1 MLHIDDHGSLTATML
16 HEVTMTDSPNTNEES
31 PEATMTPNPAPS
43 TPGDIP
49 EDTEYDFT
57 NNNDENRSPLPPHI
71 AARFY
76 KPATNRRKSSAASSR
91 RNSISSAHSHQ
102 SHLSNLSSRAYSR
115 SDQSNHVAQH
125 LRRASI
131 LETRKARLADRAAH
145 AEKVRLR
152 AALNK
157 AAPRGGAKDSEERAL
172 AAQQARERNLKEIVA
187 SCAAEVE
194 RAKGVAASQRE
205 RRVKEGEQLRRDME
219 ERAAEAERRREEMLN
234 RGQGKRGRTGSM
246 ARDAPSRPNKS
257 LSPMMEVVEP
267 MSEETA
273 ARRIQSRWRI
283 YQKWRALED
292 FSQLSL
298 TIAKMR
304 DSSFEDA
311 TAVIASQAVLLSTAK
326 MLRICG
332 LKEGEIGSV
341 DEMTAVR
348 TFLAAFLILGH
359 PAQVLSTKEGNGGQ
373 EQVGIALPSGI
384 PMRRDDL
391 TNPQLQELV
400 AKAGSLIVCFEN
412 ILSRLMSYNNYTP
425 PPAQLGPLSEAYAGF
440 YNSFIAWKARDT
452 NAILDMMVLQF
463 VELDAIWMKVKDS
476 TEEAVTASYRDGI
489 RENQLKLMVRI
500 KRLAGAAEG
509 KRLIGKA
516 IQESRKAKT
525 PPAKRTGDVKPRA
538 ALEASPSR
546 SLQTMRAS
554 HAAAEEVVDQHLE
567 PLMTPP
573 ATPTRLPLQSQ
584 PPHSSQAEHLRTF
597 GSLLP
602 DNRTVIHELAMS
614 KEYRIAMDDCLARRG
629 VVNSHIFESMRRE
642 IAGGNID
649 PWILAMAENIRTKLQ
664 KLLKSGGAYYRLIGD
679 MLDPEI
685 ISQELNHGSF
695 SFEKFFSGMAN
706 ILPKLCAPFRDEEAK
721 DLVDNKLQN
730 GDFVT
735 RLEALMHFIDIM
747 QLDYANYMLQE
758 SVPQLLRHAVSYEQ
772 KAFQDG
778 LNEGRHGLGET
789 ERWWNG
795 ARRKVL
801 EETMRRDPE
810 GVNLTRTR
818 PTPDKFYSQML
829 VDVTTDF
836 AAEHEE
842 IPETFQLDHKRINR
856 MKADMLRIVCAGAI
870 LLQAKNLMKRDVRS
884 QWKTEAS
891 RIISVLE
898 GSKSAEAAKEGIQ
911 AALESCRNM
920 PMATKSELRIFVGSV
935 VENTYEVAAQNEG
948 GAIRQ
953 PVMRI
958 LMTRL
963 RTHILGRIS
972 AQTSSEKVKA
982 TSTASEGLAGLGLPE
997 FVASVGKIVDEI
1009 QRMGA
1014 VDRET
1019 HGIWYEAIEKK
1030 AMEAAAGG
1038 ASA

>member
-1 MLHIDDHGSLTATML
+1 MLQDLI
-16 HEVTMTDSPNTNEES
+16 MTDSPSHHEEE
-31 PEATMTPNPAPS
+31 PEASTTPNPNPAPS

-49 EDTEYDFT
+49 EETEYDFT
-57 NNNDENRSPLPPHI
+57 ISNSNNDENRSPIPPHI

-102 SHLSNLSSRAYSR
+102 SHLSNLSSSRAYSR
-115 SDQSNHVAQH
+115 SEQSNHVAQH

-157 AAPRGGAKDSEERAL
+157 AAPRGGERAAKDSEERAL
-172 AAQQARERNLKEIVA
+172 AAQQARERNLKSIVE

-194 RAKGVAASQRE
+194 RAKGVAERARE
-205 RRVKEGEQLRRDME
+205 RRVIEGERLRREME
-219 ERAAEAERRREEMLN
+219 EKALEAERRREEMLN
-234 RGQGKRGRTGSM
+234 RGQLKRGRTLSM
-246 ARDAPSRPNKS
+246 ARDKPERLNKS
-257 LSPMMEVVEP
+257 LSPMLEVVEP
-267 MSEETA
+267 ISEETA
-273 ARRIQSRWRI
+273 ARRIQNRWRI
-283 YQKWRALED
+283 HQKWRALQD
-292 FSQLSL
+292 FTNFGL
-298 TIAKMR
+298 TIAKLR

-311 TAVIASQAVLLSTAK
+311 TAVIANQKVLLSTAK

-332 LKEGEIGSV
+332 LKEGEKGSV

-373 EQVGIALPSGI
+373 EQVGTLPSLPSGL
-384 PMRRDDL
+384 PMRRDQL
-391 TNPQLQELV
+391 ANPQLQELV

-412 ILSRLMSYNNYTP
+412 VLSRLTSYNNYTP

-452 NAILDMMVLQF
+452 NAILDMMILQF

-476 TEEAVTASYRDGI
+476 SEEAVTASYRDGI

-500 KRLAGAAEG
+500 KRLAGAVEG

-525 PPAKRTGDVKPRA
+525 PPKKTGGEVKPRA
-538 ALEASPSR
+538 TLEASPSP
-546 SLQTMRAS
+546 SPQVMRES
-554 HAAAEEVVDQHLE
+554 HAQVEQHLE

-573 ATPTRLPLQSQ
+573 ATPTRLPIATQ
-584 PPHSSQAEHLRTF
+584 PSHSGAEHLRTF

-602 DNRTVIHELAMS
+602 DNRTVIHELAMN
-614 KEYRIAMDDCLARRG
+614 KDYRIEMSDCLARRG
-629 VVNSHIFESMRRE
+629 IVNSHIFESMRRE

-695 SFEKFFSGMAN
+695 SFERFFQGMGS
-706 ILPKLCAPFRDEEAK
+706 IVPKLCAPFRDDEAK
-721 DLVDNKLQN
+721 KLVDVDLQN

-735 RLEALMHFIDIM
+735 RLEALMHFIDVM

-758 SVPQLLRHAVSYEQ
+758 SVPQLLRHAVSYEV

-778 LNEGRHGLGET
+778 LNEGRHTLKNT
-789 ERWWNG
+789 ERCWLA
-795 ARRKVL
+795 ARTKVL
-801 EETMRRDPE
+801 EETARRDPE
-810 GVNLTRTR
+810 GISLTRTR
-818 PTPDKFYSQML
+818 PTPDKFYSHML
-829 VDVTTDF
+829 VDVTTSFD
-836 AAEHEE
+836 AEGGEL
-842 IPETFQLDHKRINR
+842 PETFQLDAKRINR
-856 MKADMLRIVCAGAI
+856 MKADMLRVVCTGAI

-884 QWKTEAS
+884 QWRTEAG

-898 GSKSAEAAKEGIQ
+898 GSKEPTQAKEGIQ

-920 PMATKSELRIFVGSV
+920 PMATKSELRIFVSSV
-935 VENTYEVAAQNEG
+935 VDNTYEVASQEG
-948 GAIRQ
+948 SGLRQ

-958 LMTRL
+958 LMNRL
-963 RTHILGRIS
+963 RSHILGRVS
-972 AQTSSEKVKA
+972 ATTSSEKVKA

-997 FVASVGKIVDEI
+997 FVAPIGKIVDEI
-1009 QRMGA
+1009 QRMGV

-1019 HGIWYEAIEKK
+1019 HGVWYEAIEKK
-1030 AMEAAAGG
+1030 VVEAQNAQ
-1038 ASA
+1038 SA

>member
-1 MLHIDDHGSLTATML
+1 
-16 HEVTMTDSPNTNEES
+16 MTDSPDS
-31 PEATMTPNPAPS
+31 PSTRDEAPEPCTTPNPAS
-43 TPGDIP
+43 ATPGDIH
-49 EDTEYDFT
+49 EDIEYDFT
-57 NNNDENRSPLPPHI
+57 MNTDENRSPLPPHI

-102 SHLSNLSSRAYSR
+102 SHLSNLSSNRAYSR
-115 SDQSNHVAQH
+115 GEQSNHVAQH

-131 LETRKARLADRAAH
+131 LSERKARLADRAAH

-157 AAPRGGAKDSEERAL
+157 AAPRGGGRDVEERA
-172 AAQQARERNLKEIVA
+172 AAAEKARERNLTRIVE

-194 RAKGVAASQRE
+194 RAKGVADRE
-205 RRVKEGEQLRRDME
+205 RTRRREEGERLRREME
-219 ERAAEAERRREEMLN
+219 ERAADAEKRREEMLN
-234 RGQGKRGRTGSM
+234 RGGLKRGRTLSM
-246 ARDAPSRPNKS
+246 ARDKPEIGKKS
-257 LSPMMEVVEP
+257 LSPMLEVGES
-267 MSEETA
+267 MSEEVA
-273 ARRIQSRWRI
+273 ARKIQNRWRI
-283 YQKWRALED
+283 HQKWRALED
-292 FSQLSL
+292 FSHLGL

-311 TAVIASQAVLLSTAK
+311 TAVIASQPVLLSTAR

-332 LKEGEIGSV
+332 LKEGETGSV

-359 PAQVLSTKEGNGGQ
+359 PAQVLSTKECNGNQ
-373 EQVGIALPSGI
+373 EQVGNSLPSGI

-391 TNPQLQELV
+391 ANPQLQELV

-412 ILSRLMSYNNYTP
+412 VLSHLTSYNNYTP
-425 PPAQLGPLSEAYAGF
+425 PPGQLGPLSEAYAGF

-452 NAILDMMVLQF
+452 NAILDMMILQF

-525 PPAKRTGDVKPRA
+525 PPQKKGGDVKPRA
-538 ALEASPSR
+538 ALEASPSLSPAALR
-546 SLQTMRAS
+546 QS
-554 HAAAEEVVDQHLE
+554 HAAASQAVEQHLE

-573 ATPTRLPLQSQ
+573 ATPTRLPIATAPS
-584 PPHSSQAEHLRTF
+584 PSSGAEHLRTF

-602 DNRTVIHELAMS
+602 DNRTVIHELAMN
-614 KEYRIAMDDCLARRG
+614 KEYRIEMSDCLARRG

-642 IAGGNID
+642 ITQGNID

-679 MLDPEI
+679 MLDSEI
-685 ISQELNHGSF
+685 ISQELRHGSF
-695 SFEKFFSGMAN
+695 SFEKFFQGMGQ
-706 ILPKLCAPFRDEEAK
+706 IVPKLCAPFRDDEARV
-721 DLVDNKLQN
+721 LVEDKLQN

-778 LNEGRHGLGET
+778 LMAGQHTLANT
-789 ERWWNG
+789 ERAWLTT
-795 ARRKVL
+795 RTKVL
-801 EETMRRDPE
+801 QETARRDPE
-810 GVNLTRTR
+810 GISLARTR

-836 AAEHEE
+836 SENQEL
-842 IPETFQLDHKRINR
+842 PETFQLDVKRITR
-856 MKADMLRIVCAGAI
+856 MKADMLRIVCTGAI

-884 QWKTEAS
+884 QWKTEAG

-898 GSKSAEAAKEGIQ
+898 GSRDPAQAKEGIQ
-911 AALESCRNM
+911 MALEGCRNM
-920 PMATKSELRIFVGSV
+920 PMATKNELRVFVSSV
-935 VENTYEVAAQNEG
+935 VDNTYEVAEQTGQAG
-948 GAIRQ
+948 IRQ

-958 LMTRL
+958 LMNRL

-972 AQTSSEKVKA
+972 AITSSEKVKA

-997 FVASVGKIVDEI
+997 FVAPIGKIVEEI
-1009 QRMGA
+1009 QRMGV

-1019 HGIWYEAIEKK
+1019 HGLWYEAIEKK
-1030 AMEAAAGG
+1030 AVEAAANSG
-1038 ASA
+1038 SA

>member
-1 MLHIDDHGSLTATML
+1 MLQDLN
-16 HEVTMTDSPNTNEES
+16 MTDSPNHHDEE
-31 PEATMTPNPAPS
+31 PEASTTPNPNPAAS

-49 EDTEYDFT
+49 EETEYDFT
-57 NNNDENRSPLPPHI
+57 MSNNDENRSPLPPHI

-102 SHLSNLSSRAYSR
+102 SHLSNLSCSRAYSR
-115 SDQSNHVAQH
+115 SEQSNHVAQH

-157 AAPRGGAKDSEERAL
+157 AAPRGGERAVKDSEERAL
-172 AAQQARERNLKEIVA
+172 AAQQARERNLKSIVE

-194 RAKGVAASQRE
+194 RAKGVAERERE
-205 RRVKEGEQLRRDME
+205 RRVLEGERLRKEME
-219 ERAAEAERRREEMLN
+219 LKAEEAERRREEMLN
-234 RGQGKRGRTGSM
+234 RGQLKRGRTLSM
-246 ARDAPSRPNKS
+246 ARDKPERLNKS
-257 LSPMMEVVEP
+257 LSPMLEVVEP
-267 MSEETA
+267 ISEETA
-273 ARRIQSRWRI
+273 ARRIQNRWRI
-283 YQKWRALED
+283 RQKWRALED
-292 FSQLSL
+292 FTNLGL

-311 TAVIASQAVLLSTAK
+311 TAVIANQKVLLNTAR

-332 LKEGEIGSV
+332 LKEGEKGSV

-359 PAQVLSTKEGNGGQ
+359 PAQVLSTKDGNGGQ
-373 EQVGIALPSGI
+373 EQVGTLPSPFVPTGL
-384 PMRRDDL
+384 PMRRDQL
-391 TNPQLQELV
+391 ANPQLQELV

-412 ILSRLMSYNNYTP
+412 VLSRLTSYNNYTP

-452 NAILDMMVLQF
+452 NAILDMMILQF

-476 TEEAVTASYRDGI
+476 TEEAVTDSYRDGI

-500 KRLAGAAEG
+500 KRLAGPAEG

-525 PPAKRTGDVKPRA
+525 PPKQTGGEVKPRA
-538 ALEASPSR
+538 TLEASPSPSR
-546 SLQTMRAS
+546 QVMRES
-554 HAAAEEVVDQHLE
+554 HAQVEQHLE

-573 ATPTRLPLQSQ
+573 TTPARLLATQQTT
-584 PPHSSQAEHLRTF
+584 HSGAEHLRTF

-602 DNRTVIHELAMS
+602 DNRTVIHELAMN
-614 KEYRIAMDDCLARRG
+614 KDYRIEMSDCLARRG
-629 VVNSHIFESMRRE
+629 IVNSHIFESMRRE

-685 ISQELNHGSF
+685 IRQELNHGIF
-695 SFEKFFSGMAN
+695 SFEKFFQGMGS
-706 ILPKLCAPFRDEEAK
+706 IVPKLCAPFRDDEAK
-721 DLVDNKLQN
+721 KLVEVELQN

-735 RLEALMHFIDIM
+735 RLESLMHFIDVM

-778 LNEGRHGLGET
+778 LSSGAHSLEQT
-789 ERWWNG
+789 ERWWNT
-795 ARRKVL
+795 ARTKVL
-801 EETMRRDPE
+801 EETARRDPE
-810 GVNLTRTR
+810 GINLTRTR

-829 VDVTTDF
+829 VDVTTSFD
-836 AAEHEE
+836 AEGGEL
-842 IPETFQLDHKRINR
+842 PETFQLDVKRINR
-856 MKADMLRIVCAGAI
+856 MKADMLRVVCTGAI

-884 QWKTEAS
+884 QWKTEAG
-891 RIISVLE
+891 RIVSVLE
-898 GSKSAEAAKEGIQ
+898 GSKEAAQAKEGIQ

-920 PMATKSELRIFVGSV
+920 PMATKSELRIFVSSV
-935 VENTYEVAAQNEG
+935 VDNTYDVASQEG
-948 GAIRQ
+948 WTGLRQ

-958 LMTRL
+958 LMNRL
-963 RTHILGRIS
+963 RSHILGRIS
-972 AQTSSEKVKA
+972 ATTSSEKVKA

-997 FVASVGKIVDEI
+997 FVAPIGKIVDEI
-1009 QRMGA
+1009 QRMGV

-1030 AMEAAAGG
+1030 IVEAANGG
-1038 ASA
+1038 SRA